1 MKSAFQDSDVSRGMP
16 PAARAAELDPR
27 DDFLWAQAA
36 CVLGT
41 WLALV
46 FWRLSFGWPRHRLPR
61 LAASVLC
68 SLAVVGLAV
77 WMLNGPLAPGWG
89 AHLGDADRAPAGR
102 APRAAAVRVARPLTP
117 RVQRSV

>member
-1 MKSAFQDSDVSRGMP
+1 MP

-77 WMLNGPLAPGWG
+77 WMLNGPLAPGWARISG
-89 AHLGDADRAPAGR
+89 TPIALLPAAHPAPQPSASPDR
-102 APRAAAVRVARPLTP
+102 
-117 RVQRSV
+117 